1 VPSNSTASNDRI
13 LAWHGPDPVRI
24 DAAQVVLGADRLRA
38 RGTSAT
44 SEYTLD
50 WSLTTDPAWVT
61 HQLSVRARGDGSTRS
76 LELHRDDEGGWS
88 ALRQVDGGETEPLV
102 VAGLDAALD
111 CDLALCPFTNT
122 MPVLRH
128 DLVAAAQHGRSAAVD
143 LVMAWVS
150 VPDLTVHPSSQR
162 YTVVGPAANGGALI
176 RYTSG
181 TFEAT
186 IDFDRDGLVREY
198 PALGTRIHPKG

>member
-1 VPSNSTASNDRI
+1 MK
-13 LAWHGPDPVRI
+13 
-24 DAAQVVLGADRLRA
+24 
-38 RGTSAT
+38 
-44 SEYTLD
+44 
-50 WSLTTDPAWVT
+50 
-61 HQLSVRARGDGSTRS
+61 
-76 LELHRDDEGGWS
+76 
-88 ALRQVDGGETEPLV
+88 TEPLV
-102 VAGLDAALD
+102 VAGLDTALD

-128 DLVAAAQHGRSAAVD
+128 DLVAAAQHGGSAAVD

-162 YTVVGPAANGGALI
+162 YTVVGPAASGGALI

-198 PALGTRIHPKG
+198 PGLGKRIHPRGLTRARGEPGRESGRPRPSYERGHDTEEARCRPTRSTSS